1 MRVFCFSTAVPGPA
15 FGLQVFRRE
24 MSSVIS
30 ASHLSRV
37 IWIHTLLIIGI
48 GLLALYS
55 ASFNNNV
62 VSVSVFYDQLF
73 CAGLGVLLMIFLS
86 QGDYRKFFDVAYIVY
101 GVSVVFL
108 VLVLVMGRQALG
120 ATRWF
125 SLGGFS
131 FQPSEFSK
139 LAIIFFLGRYF
150 SERRPKLTFDFSS
163 FLPELWG
170 DLIRPLILTG
180 ISIALIFKQPD
191 LGTAILVMGI
201 FLIMLYVSGI
211 ALRLYGALLGLMAM
225 LMPWAWHV
233 LKPYQ
238 KDRLLVFL
246 DPSLDP
252 LGAGYTITQS
262 KIAVGSGELLGKGW
276 LAGTQNQLNFLP
288 ERHTDFIFSVIGE
301 EWGLLG
307 GIFLIYCYGVIIYC
321 GFKIARHN
329 KDAFGQLVTIGIVSI
344 LAMQVVINIGMV
356 MGLLPVVGITLPLIS
371 YGRTSFMVFAI
382 LIGFLL
388 NLSQKRTIF

>member
-1 MRVFCFSTAVPGPA
+1 M
-15 FGLQVFRRE
+15 
-24 MSSVIS
+24 IS
-30 ASHLSRV
+30 ARHIPRV
-37 IWIHTLLIIGI
+37 IWIHTILIIAI

-62 VSVSVFYDQLF
+62 VGISVFYDQLF
-73 CAGLGVLLMIFLS
+73 CALLGILLMFLLS
-86 QGDYRKFFDVAYIVY
+86 RGDYRKFFDVAYMGY
-101 GVSVVFL
+101 GISVVFL
-108 VLVLVMGRQALG
+108 ILVLVMGRHALG

-125 SLGGFS
+125 SVAGFS

-139 LAIIFFLGRYF
+139 LAVIFFLGRYF
-150 SERRPKLTFDFSS
+150 SQRRPRLSFDFQSPKGPIAS
-163 FLPELWG
+163 FGVNTVLLAEVWG
-170 DLIRPLILTG
+170 DLIWPLILVG
-180 ISIALIFKQPD
+180 ISIVLIFKQPD

-201 FLIMLYVSGI
+201 FLVMLYASGI
-211 ALRLYGALLGLMAM
+211 ALRLWGGLLGILG
-225 LMPWAWHV
+225 LTLPFAWHV

-246 DPSLDP
+246 NPSHDP

-276 LAGTQNQLNFLP
+276 LSGTQNQLNFLP

-307 GIFLIYCYGVIIYC
+307 GILLVYCYGIIIYC
-321 GFKIARHN
+321 GFKIARYN
-329 KDAFGQLVTIGIVSI
+329 KDPFGQLVAVGIVSI
-344 LAMQVVINIGMV
+344 FAMQVVINIGMV

-371 YGRTSFMVFAI
+371 YGRTSFMVFA
-382 LIGFLL
+382 LLLGFLL
-388 NLSQKRTIF
+388 NLSKKRTIF

>member
-1 MRVFCFSTAVPGPA
+1 M
-15 FGLQVFRRE
+15 
-24 MSSVIS
+24 IS
-30 ASHLSRV
+30 APNIPKI
-37 IWIHTLLIIGI
+37 IWIHTILIIAI

-62 VSVSVFYDQLF
+62 VGVSVFYDQLL
-73 CAGLGVLLMIFLS
+73 CACLGILLMFFLS
-86 QGDYRKFFDVAYIVY
+86 QGNYRKFFDVAYIGY
-101 GVSVVFL
+101 GISVVFL
-108 VLVLVMGRQALG
+108 ILVLLMGRQALG

-125 SLGGFS
+125 SVAGFS

-139 LAIIFFLGRYF
+139 LAVIFFLGRYL
-150 SERRPKLTFDFSS
+150 SQRRPRLSFDLSS
-163 FLPELWG
+163 SLREIWG
-170 DLIRPLILTG
+170 DLIWPLILIG
-180 ISIALIFKQPD
+180 ISMILIFKQPD

-201 FLIMLYVSGI
+201 FLVMLYASGT
-211 ALRLYGALLGLMAM
+211 ARRFFWGLLGILG
-225 LMPWAWHV
+225 LLTPLAWHV
-233 LKPYQ
+233 LKTYQ

-246 DPSLDP
+246 NPNHDP

-276 LAGTQNQLNFLP
+276 LSGTQNQLNFLP

-301 EWGLLG
+301 EWGFLG
-307 GIFLIYCYGVIIYC
+307 GILLVYCYGIIIYC

-329 KDAFGQLVTIGIVSI
+329 KDPFGQLVAVGIVSI

-371 YGRTSFMVFAI
+371 YGRTSFMVFA
-382 LIGFLL
+382 LLLGFLL
-388 NLSQKRTIF
+388 NLSKKRTIF